1 MNKDIIINL
10 FRKMLCQ
17 IEGIDDPSDLREG
30 LKETPKRVADMY
42 EEIFEGYNNDAKK
55 YIKLFHEKHDEVIIS
70 KDIEFY
76 SICEHHI
83 VPFFGT
89 VDIAYLPCDTI
100 LGISKLARL
109 VDHFAHRLNI
119 QEKMTTDLANF
130 LMSCDLKPKGVMVII
145 RATHLCEV
153 MRGVKKKNPIMI
165 TSAVRGSLL
174 ENPNLRNEV
183 MFLIGRGE

>member
-10 FRKMLCQ
+10 FKRILCQ

-30 LKETPKRVADMY
+30 LIETPERIADMY
-42 EEIFEGYNNDAKK
+42 TEIFEGYMNDANK
-55 YIKLFHEKHDEVIIS
+55 YVKVFMEKHDEVIIS

-76 SICEHHI
+76 SICEHHL

-89 VDIAYLPCDTI
+89 VDIAYLPQDGI
-100 LGISKLARL
+100 IGISKLARL

-130 LMSCDLKPKGVMVII
+130 LMKCDLKPKGVMVII

-165 TSAVRGSLL
+165 TSAVRGSIFD
-174 ENPNLRNEV
+174 NPNLRNEV